1 MFRENKT
8 LKQTCYLRKDHNLKI
23 HLLIIDPQFDFCDP
37 TGALYVPGAESDM
50 HRLAKMVNR
59 LKDKLDDIH
68 VTLDSHHL
76 VDIAHPIFWVD
87 SKGQHP
93 NWFTLIFEDDVK
105 NGVWRA
111 TNPNHQKRAL
121 EYVQSLK
128 ANNRYVLCIWPPH
141 CLIGSDGYKV
151 YNGQQNTPADE
162 RLYNALLKWENDF
175 AMIDYVTKG
184 SNLWTEH
191 YSAVQA
197 DVPDPMDPDTQLNM
211 RLIKT
216 LQDPDIVLL
225 AGEALSHCVLNT
237 VTDIANNFGE
247 ENIKKLVLLTDAT
260 SPVPN
265 PPGPNAP
272 DFVGMGKKFIKDMKA
287 RGMQVSTTTEFLK

>member
-8 LKQTCYLRKDHNLKI
+8 LKQTCFQRKDPKLKI

-37 TGALYVPGAESDM
+37 TGALYVSGAEMDM
-50 HRLAKMVNR
+50 HRLAKMINR

-68 VTLDSHHL
+68 ITLDSHHL
-76 VDIAHPIFWVD
+76 VDIAHPIFWLD
-87 SKGQHP
+87 SKGKHP
-93 NWFTLIFEDDVK
+93 NPYTLIFEDDVK

-121 EYVQSLK
+121 EYVKSLK

-141 CLIGSDGYKV
+141 CLIGSNGYKV
-151 YNGQQNTPADE
+151 YNGQQNTPNDE
-162 RLYNALLKWENDF
+162 RLYDSLLKWENDF
-175 AMIDYVTKG
+175 AMVDYVTKG

-237 VTDIANNFGE
+237 VTDIADNFGE

-265 PPGPNAP
+265 PPGPGAP